1 MINKEFGANSDRNTR
16 KHQGE
21 GFSMINNEIASNNPR
36 SGRARRILTRVLAGA
51 AGVAATA
58 TMLSIGPAPATADT
72 RASCGS
78 DSGGK
83 NVTAK
88 FDGGNY
94 VAKFCARGEKLH
106 VSDGVTD
113 GKAAYA
119 YVRVLR
125 PDPHSPDGWIHYE
138 SDSFKVP
145 WQATYGL
152 DSPDH
157 ASGIT
162 EGYPV
167 GVQVCKGAKKKDESN
182 CSKMAWGRA

>member
-1 MINKEFGANSDRNTR
+1 
-16 KHQGE
+16 
-21 GFSMINNEIASNNPR
+21 MINNDIENRSR
-36 SGRARRILTRVLAGA
+36 SGRTRRVLTRVLAGA

-72 RASCGS
+72 RANCGS

-88 FDGGNY
+88 FGSNY
-94 VAKFCARGEKLH
+94 VAKFCARGEMLH

-125 PDPHSPDGWIHYE
+125 PDPHSPDGWIHYD

-145 WQATYGL
+145 WQASYGL
-152 DSPDH
+152 DSPDS
-157 ASGIT
+157 ASGT
-162 EGYPV
+162 PEGYPV

-182 CSKMAWGRA
+182 CSKMVWGRA